1 MDLENIKGIGEKTI
15 KYLNKLNINSTRNLI
30 EYYPYKYNYYNPTD
44 INKEQDNNTITINAV
59 VEQLPRL
66 VFIKRNLN
74 YLKFRVISSNKL
86 VNVTIFNRGFLKNN
100 IKIGQEISLIGKYN
114 KEKNTFV
121 ANNIL
126 LKSITEPLI
135 EPIYHTNQN
144 IKNKQLNT
152 IILNTIN
159 NEEITN
165 TLPSD
170 ILEKYKFL
178 NYYESIKEIHNPT
191 NMNKLK
197 QSKLHLIYKELFD
210 FMFKINYLKTKR
222 KDDENNIIKEID
234 KTKIDEIIKILPFNL
249 TEDQRKALDDILND
263 FTSKKR
269 MNRLV
274 IGDVGSGKTIVAF
287 LAIYGNFL
295 ANYQSAFLAPTEILA
310 NQHFNNIKN
319 ILPDL
324 KVALLTSNTTKK
336 DRKEIIEKLK
346 NNEINTIIGTHSIIN
361 EEIQFNNLGLVITDE
376 QHRFGVN
383 QRKNLQNK
391 GKNVDVLYMSATP
404 IPRTYAL
411 TIYGDMDISEIKTKP
426 SGRKEIITK
435 LYKEEDIRECL
446 NIMLEEIKKGH
457 QIYVVSPL
465 VEETE
470 ETDLYDVEKLKTKLN
485 EAFNNKIPIDILH
498 GKLKN
503 KEKEEIMNSFK
514 EGITK
519 ILISTTVIEVGI
531 DVKNAT
537 CIVIFNAERFGLS
550 TLHQLRGRVGRND
563 KTSYCIMISNYD
575 KERLNVLLTST
586 DGFYISEKDF
596 ELRGSGNIFGTKQ
609 SGEMD
614 FKIADIKRDIKIL
627 KQANIDSQEF
637 IERNIT
643 NNFTNY
649 SHYKNIIKQ
658 INFIDWH
665 KFKKTDWQTKK

>member
-15 KYLNKLNINSTRNLI
+15 KYLNKLNINNVIDLI
-30 EYYPYKYNYYNPTD
+30 EYYPYKYNYYNPID
-44 INKEQDNNTITINAV
+44 IENGEENSIITINAI
-59 VEQLPRL
+59 VEQLPKL

-74 YLKFRVISSNKL
+74 YVKFRVITNNKL
-86 VNVTIFNRGFLKNN
+86 INVTIFNRGFLKNN
-100 IKIGQEISLIGKYN
+100 IQVGKEISLIGKYN
-114 KEKNTFV
+114 REKNTFT

-126 LKSITEPLI
+126 FKPIKEPII
-135 EPIYHTNQN
+135 EPVYHTTQN
-144 IKNKQLNT
+144 IKNKQINAIVLNALNSEPIT
-152 IILNTIN
+152 NSLPDTILN
-159 NEEITN
+159 
-165 TLPSD
+165 
-170 ILEKYKFL
+170 KYNFL
-178 NYYESIKEIHNPT
+178 NLKESLKEIHNPT

-197 QSKLHLIYKELFD
+197 HAKLHLIYKELFD
-210 FMFKINYLKTKR
+210 FMFKINYLKIKR
-222 KDDENNIIKEID
+222 KNNENNIIKEFNKEEID
-234 KTKIDEIIKILPFNL
+234 KVITQLPFNL
-249 TEDQRKALDDILND
+249 TIDQLKAFDDIIND
-263 FTSKKR
+263 FKSKKR

-287 LAIYGNFL
+287 LSINVNFL
-295 ANYQSAFLAPTEILA
+295 SGYQSAFLAPTEILA
-310 NQHFNNIKN
+310 NQHYNNIKN
-319 ILPDL
+319 ILPNL
-324 KVALLTSNTTKK
+324 NVALLTSNTSKK
-336 DRKEIIEKLK
+336 ERKEIIEKLK
-346 NNEINTIIGTHSIIN
+346 NNEINTIIGTHAIIS
-361 EEIQFNNLGLVITDE
+361 EEIKFHKLGLVITDE

-391 GKNVDVLYMSATP
+391 GESVDVLYMSATP

-411 TIYGDMDISEIKTKP
+411 TIYGDMDISEMKTKP
-426 SGRKEIITK
+426 SGRKEIVTK
-435 LYKEEDIRECL
+435 LYKEEDLKECL
-446 NIMLEEIKKGH
+446 TIMLEEIKKGH

-465 VEETE
+465 VEENE
-470 ETDLYDVEKLKTKLN
+470 ESNLYDIEKLKEKLN
-485 EAFNNKIPIDILH
+485 LAYNNKIPIDILH

-503 KEKEEIMNSFK
+503 KEKDEIMNNFK

-575 KERLNVLLTST
+575 KERLNVLLSST

-609 SGEMD
+609 SGEID

-627 KQANIDSQEF
+627 KHASTDSQEF
-637 IERNIT
+637 IEQNIT

-649 SHYKNIIKQ
+649 SYYQSIIKE
-658 INFIDWH
+658 INFID
-665 KFKKTDWQTKK
+665 

>member
-1 MDLENIKGIGEKTI
+1 MDLKNIKGIGEKTI
-15 KYLNKLNINSTRNLI
+15 KYLNKLGIYSTIDLI

-44 INKEQDNNTITINAV
+44 INKALDNNVITINAV
-59 VEQLPRL
+59 VEEPPKL

-74 YLKFRVISSNKL
+74 YLKFRVITNNKL
-86 VNVTIFNRGFLKNN
+86 INITIFNRGFLKNN
-100 IKIGQEISLIGKYN
+100 IKVGQEISLVGKYN
-114 KEKNTFV
+114 KEKNTFI

-126 LKSITEPLI
+126 LKPITEPLI

-152 IILNTIN
+152 IILNTLN
-159 NEEITN
+159 NEPIINSLPNEII
-165 TLPSD
+165 D
-170 ILEKYKFL
+170 KYKFI

-191 NMNKLK
+191 NLNKLK

-222 KDDENNIIKEID
+222 KDDENNIIKEIN
-234 KTKIDEIIKILPFNL
+234 KTKIDEIIKTLPFTL
-249 TEDQRKALDDILND
+249 TEDQTKALSDILND

-287 LAIYGNFL
+287 LAIYANFL
-295 ANYQSAFLAPTEILA
+295 SGYQSAFLAPTEILA
-310 NQHFNNIKN
+310 NQHYNNIKN
-319 ILPDL
+319 ILPNL
-324 KVALLTSNTTKK
+324 KVALLTSNTSKK
-336 DRKEIIEKLK
+336 ERKEIIEKLK
-346 NNEINTIIGTHSIIN
+346 NNEINTIIGTHAIIN
-361 EEIQFNNLGLVITDE
+361 EEIEFNNLGLVITDE

-391 GKNVDVLYMSATP
+391 GENVDVLYMSATP

-435 LYKEEDIRECL
+435 LYKEEELKECL
-446 NIMLEEIKKGH
+446 TIMLEEIKKGH

-465 VEETE
+465 VEENE

-485 EAFNNKIPIDILH
+485 EAFNKKIPIDILH

-503 KEKEEIMNSFK
+503 KEKDEIMNKFK
-514 EGITK
+514 VGNTK

-575 KERLNVLLTST
+575 KERLNVLLSST

-614 FKIADIKRDIKIL
+614 FKIANITRDIKIL

-637 IERNIT
+637 IKQNIT

-649 SHYKNIIKQ
+649 SH
-658 INFIDWH
+658 
-665 KFKKTDWQTKK
+665 